1 MLVSVLD
8 FESTVQYVYTKIVL
22 LLLLCLA
29 NILIELAI
37 VGGACV
43 AARQM
48 QMVLPL
54 TPCPS
59 TIHNANVTY
68 NTKHCELRHTLYMH
82 VCVHMYY

>member
-1 MLVSVLD
+1 MVFMLVSVLD

-43 AARQM
+43 AAR
-48 QMVLPL
+48 
-54 TPCPS
+54 
-59 TIHNANVTY
+59 
-68 NTKHCELRHTLYMH
+68 
-82 VCVHMYY
+82 